1 MPHIQIQFRRDTST
15 SWSFANPILASGE
28 MGIELDT
35 RQFKIGDGNTR
46 WNLLPYG
53 GIQGPAGP
61 AGLILPPQ
69 QPTPGQV
76 LTYVGGSP
84 SSIQWRNPLSYNT
97 TTIAIRAAK
106 AATNFNFSS
115 LPSQNYN
122 IIPEAFGSEY
132 VGSGV
137 DSDGFSIT
145 LNPIYDMSNLPII
158 TGTVAYWDPTPSPTY
173 GKMNYIQVK
182 FGDITNNQ
190 AVSMTVE
197 PTTAITG
204 VQTNLGSP
212 LKLTISGVTSAIC
225 NDSVDNI
232 GTGVLNYAVIVYLQL
247 NN

>member
-1 MPHIQIQFRRDTST
+1 MPHIQIQFRRDTSA
-15 SWSFANPILASGE
+15 SWAFANPILASGE
-28 MGIELDT
+28 MGIELNT

-76 LTYVGGSP
+76 LTYVGGAP
-84 SSIQWRNPLSYNT
+84 SNIQWRNPLSYHT
-97 TTIAIRAAK
+97 TTVTIKAPK

-115 LPSQNYN
+115 TWQDENT
-122 IIPEAFGSEY
+122 IPETFGLGY
-132 VGSGV
+132 VGGGT
-137 DSDGFSIT
+137 DSDSFSIF

-173 GKMNYIQVK
+173 GKMNYMEMK
-182 FGDITNNQ
+182 FTDSSNNQ
-190 AVSMTVE
+190 VSMTIE
-197 PTTAITG
+197 PTTPIIG
-204 VQTNLGSP
+204 PQTNLGSP
-212 LKLTISGVTSAIC
+212 LKLTVSGITSSAF
-225 NDSVDNI
+225 NNNVANI
-232 GTGVLNYAVIVYLQL
+232 GTGVLEYAVIVYLQL